1 MRYWTHVI
9 IASSLLCGLLIVG
22 TVAFLM
28 IEDGWSGL
36 DAFYTAMV
44 TITTVG
50 MQSKALS
57 PASQVVAIVLIF
69 CSFGF
74 VSYLSFT
81 IGTAFITGQPQA
93 WLRRR
98 RIRQMNDHIIVCGY
112 GRTGASVV
120 PELVAAGRS
129 VVVIEH
135 DGDRAAEVERTG
147 VPVVRGDATTDDAL
161 REARIEHAESLI
173 AVLDSDPKNVYV
185 ALTARHMN
193 PNIHVVSVAYDTE
206 GETQLRRAGVSR
218 IVSLR
223 EIGPRRLA
231 SAVLRP
237 SVVDFIDLVDG
248 DQPIELAETRIASG
262 SPIDG
267 IAIDRSR
274 IRADYRVLIVGVK
287 PHGADLR
294 FNPDDGETLKAGD
307 TLVVLGDRSDIEAF
321 DRAGRGIAS

>member
-9 IASSLLCGLLIVG
+9 IASSLLAGLLIAG
-22 TVAFLM
+22 TIAFWV
-28 IEDGWSGL
+28 IEDGWSAL

-50 MQSKALS
+50 MQTKALS
-57 PASQVVAIVLIF
+57 PPSQAVAIVLIS

-74 VSYLSFT
+74 ISYLSFT
-81 IGTAFITGQPQA
+81 IGTAFITGQPQH

-98 RIRQMNDHIIVCGY
+98 RIRQMNDHIIVCGH
-112 GRTGASVV
+112 GRTGAGVV
-120 PELVAAGRS
+120 PDLVAAGRR
-129 VVVIEH
+129 VVVIEQ
-135 DGDRAAEVERTG
+135 DADRAAEVERAG
-147 VPVVRGDATTDDAL
+147 VAVVRGDATSDDAL
-161 REARIEHAESLI
+161 REARIEHAHSLI

-185 ALTARHMN
+185 ALTARHVN
-193 PNIHVVSVAYDTE
+193 PNIHVVSVAYETE

-248 DQPIELAETRIASG
+248 DVPIELAETRVAHG
-262 SPIDG
+262 SAFDG
-267 IAIDRSR
+267 LTIDRSR
-274 IRADYRVLIVGVK
+274 IRADYRVLLVGVK
-287 PHGADLR
+287 PDGASLR

-307 TLVVLGDRSDIEAF
+307 TLVVLGDRGDVEAF
-321 DRAGRGIAS
+321 DRASRGGGA